1 MTQLRQPR
9 LQVLADGM
17 ILPGVLATEVTSNN
31 YYAADRFS
39 VRLAI
44 SADPQGLAS
53 WDARTASSI
62 ELQIGLGASGWT
74 SLITGNIDSLSADPI
89 AGTVQI
95 EGRDLSSGLI
105 EARTQEAFANQ
116 TASDVATILAGRHGL
131 TAQATATTTPVG
143 RYYSADHNRVTLDRF
158 TRASTEWDLL
168 VWLAQQ
174 ENFDVFVTGTSL
186 YFQPAQT
193 DPTPVMVLQASS
205 GGAVP
210 PNISSLRVQRAMTLA
225 GDIEV
230 TVKSWNSQQQSAFT
244 QTARRSLSSSDG
256 SGLTRSYIYVRPNL
270 TTDGALQMAQ
280 NKLATL
286 ASHEFV
292 MTATMPGELVLSP
305 RATVTLVGT
314 GSAFDQNYVIDEIVR
329 HFDAQQGFE
338 QTLRA
343 HTSSQDNG

>member
-1 MTQLRQPR
+1 
-9 LQVLADGM
+9 
-17 ILPGVLATEVTSNN
+17 
-31 YYAADRFS
+31 
-39 VRLAI
+39 
-44 SADPQGLAS
+44 
-53 WDARTASSI
+53 
-62 ELQIGLGASGWT
+62 
-74 SLITGNIDSLSADPI
+74 
-89 AGTVQI
+89 
-95 EGRDLSSGLI
+95 
-105 EARTQEAFANQ
+105 
-116 TASDVATILAGRHGL
+116 
-131 TAQATATTTPVG
+131 
-143 RYYSADHNRVTLDRF
+143 
-158 TRASTEWDLL
+158 
-168 VWLAQQ
+168 
-174 ENFDVFVTGTSL
+174 
-186 YFQPAQT
+186 
-193 DPTPVMVLQASS
+193 
-205 GGAVP
+205 
-210 PNISSLRVQRAMTLA
+210 MTLA